1 MEKGH
6 NSANRKGMKNSKK
19 KRDIKFQ
26 IEKGYKRPNRKGIE
40 KSKQKRDKNFQMGE
54 GERYIKI

>member
-40 KSKQKRDKNFQMGE
+40 KSK
-54 GERYIKI
+54 